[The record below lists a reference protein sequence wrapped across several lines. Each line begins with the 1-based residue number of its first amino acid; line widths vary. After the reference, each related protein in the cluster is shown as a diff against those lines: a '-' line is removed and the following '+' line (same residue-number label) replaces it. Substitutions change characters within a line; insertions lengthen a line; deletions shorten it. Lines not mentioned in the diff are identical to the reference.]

1 MATPVSRLCFYRLKC
16 VSHLQSVFLEV
27 QLIVDWYLLQYPK
40 CASIGWAAFHSQ
52 SVFLLV
58 QLVPKCPELCSYWL
72 CCGPYSVCVPNDAAD
87 YDSIRFDSMSRL
99 CSYWLSRVPYLV
111 CVPIGPIGTFSVKRL
126 CSYWLS
132 CVPIDPADCW
142 LVPSVLRLYSY
153 WLSSVQSLRNTLS
166 PNYFESRHK
175 NRSCHGWST
184 Y

>member
-27 QLIVDWYLLQYPK
+27 QLIVDWYLQYPK

-72 CCGPYSVCVPNDAAD
+72 CCGPYSVCVPNDPAD
-87 YDSIRFDSMSRL
+87 YGLIPSMSRL

-111 CVPIGPIGTFSVKRL
+111 CVPIGSIGTFSVKRVFLLAEL
-126 CSYWLS
+126 CSYWPSWLLIGTFS
-132 CVPIDPADCW
+132 AQAVLLLVELCSAFAQYTVPKLFWISA
-142 LVPSVLRLYSY
+142 
-153 WLSSVQSLRNTLS
+153 
-166 PNYFESRHK
+166 
-175 NRSCHGWST
+175 
-184 Y
+184 